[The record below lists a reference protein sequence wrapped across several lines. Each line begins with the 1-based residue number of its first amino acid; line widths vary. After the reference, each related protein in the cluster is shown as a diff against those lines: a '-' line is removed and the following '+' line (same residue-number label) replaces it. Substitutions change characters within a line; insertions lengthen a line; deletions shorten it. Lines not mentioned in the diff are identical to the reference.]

1 MAKEIHTLMRCN
13 NFGDNHDFYL
23 TLNVYLLADIFEAF
37 RGVCLKEYHLNP
49 IPLFSAPNLG
59 WEGMLITTKVELGL
73 LSDIDMLL
81 FCERAILGCIKG
93 IGAIRHFKANNKYME
108 DFDKYQPSVFGAFF
122 DVTSLY
128 AGTMQQPLPCGN
140 YKWRNDLTIVDILNA
155 DCFGGVGYFVEV
167 DLEYPPRLHDHH
179 NDLPLA
185 PEKLKIKTEWLS
197 DYAKSFGIPASRV
210 AKLVETLFDKNF
222 YICHFRNLDF
232 YVEKGLTVKRL
243 HRVLQFDQSCW
254 LGNYISKNTALR
266 KQAKTDFDKNF
277 FKLLSNACFGKT
289 MENLRNRR
297 QTKFLS
303 TEPEAKTCTLKPTFL
318 NFQIIHDSLV
328 SVNFTQ
334 SSFFWNKPTP
344 VGAAILDLSKI
355 VLYKFHY
362 DEIKPKFGDSLKVVC
377 KDTDSLLYRI
387 ETDDLYSDK
396 ESLKYLLDLSD
407 YPQNNKLF
415 DSTNK
420 KVPLTMKDE
429 LNGQIMLEATCLR
442 SKLYSIE
449 YESGIKQSA
458 KGVQKCVKKT
468 FTTIFSMMF
477 CLQEETFVRK

>member
-1 MAKEIHTLMRCN
+1 
-13 NFGDNHDFYL
+13 
-23 TLNVYLLADIFEAF
+23 
-37 RGVCLKEYHLNP
+37 
-49 IPLFSAPNLG
+49 
-59 WEGMLITTKVELGL
+59 
-73 LSDIDMLL
+73 MLL
-81 FCERAILGCIKG
+81 FRERAIRGRING
-93 IGAIRHFKANNKYME
+93 IGAMRHFKANNKYME
-108 DFDKYQPSVFGAFF
+108 DFDKTQPSVFGVFF

-140 YKWRNDLTIVDILNA
+140 YKWRNDLTIDDILNA
-155 DCFGGVGYFVEV
+155 DCFGGVGYFVEIY
-167 DLEYPPRLHDHH
+167 LENPPHLHDHH
-179 NDLPLA
+179 NDWPLA
-185 PEKLKIKTEWLS
+185 PEKLQIKTEWLS

-210 AKLVETLFDKNF
+210 AKLVETLLDENF
-222 YICHFRNLDF
+222 YICHFRNLKF

-254 LGNYISKNTALR
+254 LGKYISKNTALR
-266 KQAKTDFDKNF
+266 KQGKTDFDKNF

-289 MENLRNRR
+289 KENLRNRR
-297 QTKFLS
+297 QTKFLY

-362 DEIKPKFGDSLKVVC
+362 SEMKPKFEDSLKVVY

-387 ETDDLYSDK
+387 ETDDLYSDM
-396 ESLKYLLDLSD
+396 ESFKHLLDLSD
-407 YPQNNKLF
+407 YPQNHKLF

-420 KVPLTMKDE
+420 KVPLTMKDDF
-429 LNGQIMLEATCLR
+429 NGQIMLEATCLH
-442 SKLYSIE
+442 SKLYSIK

-468 FTTIFSMMF
+468 LHHDLFNDVLS
-477 CLQEETFVRK
+477 

>member
-1 MAKEIHTLMRCN
+1 M
-13 NFGDNHDFYL
+13 
-23 TLNVYLLADIFEAF
+23 
-37 RGVCLKEYHLNP
+37 
-49 IPLFSAPNLG
+49 
-59 WEGMLITTKVELGL
+59 
-73 LSDIDMLL
+73 
-81 FCERAILGCIKG
+81 
-93 IGAIRHFKANNKYME
+93 
-108 DFDKYQPSVFGAFF
+108 
-122 DVTSLY
+122 
-128 AGTMQQPLPCGN
+128 
-140 YKWRNDLTIVDILNA
+140 
-155 DCFGGVGYFVEV
+155 GYFVEV
-167 DLEYPPRLHDHH
+167 DLEYPPHLHGHH

-185 PEKLKIKTEWLS
+185 PEKLEIKTEWLS

-222 YICHFRNLDF
+222 YICDFRNLKF
-232 YVEKGLTVKRL
+232 YVEKGSTVKRL

-266 KQAKTDFDKNF
+266 KQGKTDFDKNF
-277 FKLLSNACFGKT
+277 FNLLSNACFGET

-318 NFQIIHDSLV
+318 NFQIIQDSLV

-334 SSFFWNKPTP
+334 SSIFWNKPTP

-355 VLYKFHY
+355 VLHKFHY
-362 DEIKPKFGDSLKVVC
+362 NEMKPNFGDSLKVVY
-377 KDTDSLLYRI
+377 KDTDSLLYRT
-387 ETDDLYSDK
+387 ETDDLYSDV
-396 ESLKYLLDLSD
+396 ESFKHLLDLSD
-407 YPQNNKLF
+407 YPQNHELF

-429 LNGQIMLEATCLR
+429 LNVQIMLEATCLR
-442 SKLYSIE
+442 SKLYSIK

-468 FTTIFSMMF
+468 LHHDLLNDVLSSRGNIRKNVTPIQSQQHQLLVTQINKIVMSSFDHKRFILEDGIQSFANGHYSLEQTSTFCNVLFGSIEFSLEYYRLLSF
-477 CLQEETFVRK
+477 NIV